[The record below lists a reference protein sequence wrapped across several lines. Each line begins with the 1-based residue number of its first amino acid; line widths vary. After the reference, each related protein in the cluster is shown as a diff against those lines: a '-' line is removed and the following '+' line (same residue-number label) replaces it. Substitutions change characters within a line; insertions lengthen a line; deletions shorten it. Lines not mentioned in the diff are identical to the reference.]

1 MCDQLKNS
9 KAQKFLLSFTNYRD
23 KVYDFIEVFLMKDK
37 FKQHTIKVKVLKK
50 TCCVTAYDPR

>member
-1 MCDQLKNS
+1 MSDQLKNS

-37 FKQHTIKVKVLKK
+37 FKQHTINR
-50 TCCVTAYDPR
+50 C